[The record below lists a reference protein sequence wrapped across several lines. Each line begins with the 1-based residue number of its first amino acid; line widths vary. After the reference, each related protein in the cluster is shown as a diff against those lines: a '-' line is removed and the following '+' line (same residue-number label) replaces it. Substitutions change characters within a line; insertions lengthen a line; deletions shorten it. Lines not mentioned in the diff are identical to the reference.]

1 MISQDRDYEDILRDA
16 LRAAAESVEPAGNGL
31 ERIRHRSHS
40 RRSARSTLARAA
52 DWLRLY
58 RIRLSVRLE
67 SFRWELSQRG
77 IGQSPTGPD
86 HDGRTPVG
94 KTAARLGPA
103 AAWLKPAF
111 AVAAVVAVVVVGV
124 IHAEPDAGGGDRAD
138 QLGHLT
144 GPAARAGRRHR
155 PGQPGLVAAPCVSR
169 RVCRSPRRRR
179 RTRHSPL
186 PEVACTQTPTP
197 SALGAE
203 RRRDEHS
210 LSPTPSNTATASPTP
225 SPSDSATVSPTADPG
240 QQQHNHAALRHV
252 RLGHRWWHAGRHL
265 QHAHPEDERR
275 VLAGRRPRGPRSP
288 LRAGRRRGEHPPA
301 ANPAPSARLGPS
313 RIASGPAA
321 PAV

>member
-77 IGQSPTGPD
+77 IGQPPTGPD

-124 IHAEPDAGGGDRAD
+124 FTLNRMQEAVIAP
-138 QLGHLT
+138 T
-144 GPAARAGRRHR
+144 GSATSPGQQHARAAAVGLASPGRWQ
-155 PGQPGLVAAPCVSR
+155 QPLGVSPTQPYTTSTKKAALATPA
-169 RVCRSPRRRR
+169 
-179 RTRHSPL
+179 
-186 PEVACTQTPTP
+186 VACTPT
-197 SALGAE
+197 
-203 RRRDEHS
+203 
-210 LSPTPSNTATASPTP
+210 PTP
-225 SPSDSATVSPTADPG
+225 SPSATPSASASGSPTPTPSDTTTP
-240 QQQHNHAALRHV
+240 
-252 RLGHRWWHAGRHL
+252 
-265 QHAHPEDERR
+265 
-275 VLAGRRPRGPRSP
+275 SP
-288 LRAGRRRGEHPPA
+288 TPTPSDTGSPTDTPTTGSGGGTDS
-301 ANPAPSARLGPS
+301 PSANDTNTTAYFMFAPDTADVSCGNT
-313 RIASGPAA
+313 ASTPKANA
-321 PAV
+321 SS

>member
-77 IGQSPTGPD
+77 IGQPPTGPD

-124 IHAEPDAGGGDRAD
+124 FTLNRMQEAVIAPTGSATSPGQQHAAAAASGLASPGLWQPPFGTTDEP
-138 QLGHLT
+138 
-144 GPAARAGRRHR
+144 AGRRVGEEERDYRTARGGLHPDTHAQR
-155 PGQPGLVAAPCVSR
+155 LGQRVA
-169 RVCRSPRRRR
+169 
-179 RTRHSPL
+179 H
-186 PEVACTQTPTP
+186 
-197 SALGAE
+197 AE
-203 RRRDEHS
+203 RQRV
-210 LSPTPSNTATASPTP
+210 A
-225 SPSDSATVSPTADPG
+225 
-240 QQQHNHAALRHV
+240 HA
-252 RLGHRWWHAGRHL
+252 
-265 QHAHPEDERR
+265 E
-275 VLAGRRPRGPRSP
+275 
-288 LRAGRRRGEHPPA
+288 
-301 ANPAPSARLGPS
+301 
-313 RIASGPAA
+313 
-321 PAV
+321 

>member
-40 RRSARSTLARAA
+40 RRSARSTLTTAA

-77 IGQSPTGPD
+77 IGQPPTGPD

-124 IHAEPDAGGGDRAD
+124 FTLNRMQEAVITPTGSAASPGQQQVPASAAGLASPGPWTVPIGVSTS
-138 QLGHLT
+138 L
-144 GPAARAGRRHR
+144 PAAASKKKSTLAT
-155 PGQPGLVAAPCVSR
+155 PA
-169 RVCRSPRRRR
+169 
-179 RTRHSPL
+179 
-186 PEVACTQTPTP
+186 VACTPT
-197 SALGAE
+197 
-203 RRRDEHS
+203 
-210 LSPTPSNTATASPTP
+210 PTP
-225 SPSDSATVSPTADPG
+225 SPSATPSASASATPSATPSDTTTTGPTPTPSVTGGSPSDTPTTG
-240 QQQHNHAALRHV
+240 GTQ
-252 RLGHRWWHAGRHL
+252 
-265 QHAHPEDERR
+265 
-275 VLAGRRPRGPRSP
+275 
-288 LRAGRRRGEHPPA
+288 
-301 ANPAPSARLGPS
+301 APSANDTNTTADAMFAPDTDGS
-313 RIASGPAA
+313 STVSCGSNTASTRNASA
-321 PAV
+321 SS

>member
-40 RRSARSTLARAA
+40 RRSARSMLARAA

-77 IGQSPTGPD
+77 IGQPPTGPD

-124 IHAEPDAGGGDRAD
+124 IHAEPDAGSGDRAD

-144 GPAARAGRRHR
+144 GPAARAGRRQW
-155 PGQPGLVAAPCVSR
+155 PGQPGLVAAPVR
-169 RVCRSPRRRR
+169 RYSTSPPVAASKKKNGTIRAARGGLHPDTHAQRLGQRVAHAERQR
-179 RTRHSPL
+179 RT
-186 PEVACTQTPTP
+186 
-197 SALGAE
+197 
-203 RRRDEHS
+203 
-210 LSPTPSNTATASPTP
+210 PTPSNTATASPTP
-225 SPSDSATVSPTADPG
+225 SPSDSGSPTVTPTTGTGGGTDSPSANDTKP
-240 QQQHNHAALRHV
+240 RPTHV
-252 RLGHRWWHAGRHL
+252 RPGHRRRHAGRHL
-265 QHAHPEDERR
+265 RQHAHPEDDDT
-275 VLAGRRPRGPRSP
+275 S
-288 LRAGRRRGEHPPA
+288 
-301 ANPAPSARLGPS
+301 S
-313 RIASGPAA
+313 
-321 PAV
+321 